1 MLNMAE
7 QIIAQK
13 PAKFEPDTF
22 VGSLRERADDA
33 GEIQDLGRRAGHH
46 QGARARQ
53 CREPDGR
60 AEALDRGR
68 APSGSAQL
76 GARRTGRGEESGK
89 GEKTAAKA
97 PAKVA
102 AKAGRQK
109 ESRSELRWKSAAERS
124 PSTGGFRRALREHIA
139 AEIARRGGFVA
150 RDLTRRSDAF
160 VVGALATTLIDSG
173 FLSARLR
180 LAQSRTVPVFGER
193 RFSGVLFG
201 NADTTPTFPLARAI
215 AQTGLSEDDA
225 ALMAAFDIVRVENEQ
240 CAFSDPATFKTAAEL
255 LAGDRSI
262 ADVVRILARA
272 RDLAPEGRH
281 KIVTGPGG
289 EAALQWETGLT
300 TLEGQGLLALSE
312 ETSGLEDLFES
323 AVLAEADGEFEEAAR
338 LYDQSARADRK
349 DAIAPY
355 NRANIRLQQ
364 GKFDE
369 AVLDYRR
376 SLERDPD
383 FAEARY
389 NLALAL
395 EALGK
400 AEAAAAELEQLLK
413 TDDCHADALFN
424 LAQLTLKRG
433 ALGDAKAL
441 YERYLH
447 CDPPSD
453 WAAKARK
460 AIHYCAARMIA

>member
-1 MLNMAE
+1 M
-7 QIIAQK
+7 
-13 PAKFEPDTF
+13 
-22 VGSLRERADDA
+22 
-33 GEIQDLGRRAGHH
+33 EIR
-46 QGARARQ
+46 
-53 CREPDGR
+53 
-60 AEALDRGR
+60 
-68 APSGSAQL
+68 
-76 GARRTGRGEESGK
+76 RRTIALYGRFS
-89 GEKTAAKA
+89 
-97 PAKVA
+97 
-102 AKAGRQK
+102 AG
-109 ESRSELRWKSAAERS
+109 A
-124 PSTGGFRRALREHIA
+124 REHIA

-160 VVGALATTLIDSG
+160 VVGARATTLIDSG
-173 FLSARLR
+173 FLGARLQ
-180 LAQSRTVPVFGER
+180 LAETRKVPVFGER

-201 NADTTPTFPLARAI
+201 NADTAPTFPLARAL

-225 ALMAAFDIVRVENEQ
+225 ALMAAFDIVRVEDDQ
-240 CAFSDPATFKTAAEL
+240 CAFGDPATFKTAAEL
-255 LAGDRSI
+255 LAGGRSI
-262 ADVVRILARA
+262 ADIVRVLARA

-300 TLEGQGLLALSE
+300 TLEGQGLLALPE
-312 ETSGLEDLFES
+312 DTPGLDDLFE
-323 AVLAEADGEFEEAAR
+323 AAALAEADGELDEAAR
-338 LYDQSARADRK
+338 LYDQSARADRR

-364 GKFDE
+364 NRYDE
-369 AVLDYRR
+369 AALDYQRA
-376 SLERDPD
+376 LERDPE

-400 AEAAAAELEQLLK
+400 ADVAAAELERLLK
-413 TDDCHADALFN
+413 ADDCHADALFN
-424 LAQLTLKRG
+424 LAQLTMKRG
-433 ALGDAKAL
+433 ALAEAKVL

-460 AIHYCAARMIA
+460 AIRYCDARMIA